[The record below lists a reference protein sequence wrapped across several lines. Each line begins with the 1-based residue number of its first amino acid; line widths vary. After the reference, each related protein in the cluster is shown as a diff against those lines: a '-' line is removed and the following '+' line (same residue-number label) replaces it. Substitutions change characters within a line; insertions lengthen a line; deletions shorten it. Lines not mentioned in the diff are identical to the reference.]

1 MKVVEQALLFLKKKK
16 QKNFD
21 FSGTVPAKRPE
32 TQMNKSFLL
41 LFSKKEALP
50 YPLLCFALLLP
61 LTAQAAVNLA
71 AVPIGRMDLPWWRAR
86 FEHTLVEARAD
97 KGAKLVWL
105 GDSITQYWFRT
116 GDKPYE
122 QIKPIWQRYYGRY
135 DPLNFGFIG
144 DTTSSVI
151 WRIDHG
157 EFDGLHPKLVIL
169 MIGANNLGA
178 THWGAHLTV
187 PGIEAVVDD
196 LHHHVPGAKILL
208 LGILPSIR
216 SAWISAET
224 SKINHELAGVY
235 AHSGLVTFMNV
246 GSVLEVDGKPQASL
260 YVDPRMTP
268 PEPAL
273 HPDATGMRRIAAAIA
288 PTVTRLMQ

>member
-1 MKVVEQALLFLKKKK
+1 MRLVKQAFLFLKKKK

-21 FSGTVPAKRPE
+21 FSGAVQVKPTT
-32 TQMNKSFLL
+32 TQITKSFLL

-50 YPLLCFALLLP
+50 FPALLLAMLLP
-61 LTAQAAVNLA
+61 ITAQAAVNLA

-86 FEHTLVEARAD
+86 FEHTLAEARAD
-97 KGAKLVWL
+97 RGAKLVWL
-105 GDSITQYWFRT
+105 GDSITQYWLRT
-116 GDKPYE
+116 GDKPYL
-122 QIKPIWQRYYGRY
+122 QVKPVWDRYYGKY

-178 THWGAHLTV
+178 THWGAHLTM
-187 PGIEAVVDD
+187 PGIEAVVND
-196 LHHHVPGAKILL
+196 LHRHVPGAKILL

-224 SKINHELAGVY
+224 TKINRELALVY
-235 AHSGLVTFMNV
+235 AHSRLVTFRNV
-246 GSVLEVDGKPQASL
+246 GSVLEVDGKPLASL

-273 HPDATGMRRIAAAIA
+273 HPDATGMRRIARAIA